1 MFPFSRSADRER
13 AAALLAAID
22 RSQAVIEFDLDGTI
36 QTANANFL
44 KLLGYT
50 LDDIKGRHH
59 RIFVDPAEH
68 DGSAYRDFWASLRS
82 GAYHSGE
89 FLRIGKDGREVW
101 IQATYNPILDRH
113 GKPTG
118 VVKFAADITA
128 AKTHSLED
136 AGKIAAIGQVQAV
149 IEFALDG
156 TILTANDKF
165 LAALG
170 YSLGEIVGK
179 HHSMFVAP
187 ADRDSDAYRDFWR
200 RLNSGEAFTGSF
212 KRFGKG
218 GREVWILASYNPIL
232 DHKGRPF
239 KVVKFANDVTV
250 QKLAAADSAGQIAA
264 IRKSQA
270 VIEFST
276 DGTIL
281 DANEN
286 FTKATGYSLVE
297 IKGRHHSMFMPPE
310 QRNTP
315 EYREFWASLARGEYQ
330 AGEFRRI
337 AKDGREVWIQA
348 SYNPIFDLDG
358 RPYKVVKY
366 AADVT
371 PQVQRRLA
379 NEEARGMLIRSA
391 ESTEELSSTVQM
403 IAEATNRSRETTH
416 RAVSEVEVADGQ
428 AKRLDE
434 AAKAMSG
441 IAEIIGAITGQ
452 INLLALNATIESA
465 RAGEAGRGFAVVA
478 QEVKTLAGQARSAT
492 DQIVGQIDNLNNI
505 AGDVVGALSAIKQAI
520 EAVNEFVASTA
531 STAEEQSAAT
541 AEIAAS
547 MQRATALLR

>member
-13 AAALLAAID
+13 ATALLAAID

-44 KLLGYT
+44 NLLGYT
-50 LDDIKGRHH
+50 LEDIKGRHH
-59 RIFVDPAEH
+59 RLFVDPAEH
-68 DGSAYRDFWASLRS
+68 DGPEYREFWAGLRS

-89 FLRIGKDGREVW
+89 FLRIGKNGREVW
-101 IQATYNPILDRH
+101 IQATYNPILDRN

-136 AGKIAAIGQVQAV
+136 AGKMAAIGRVQAV

-156 TILTANDKF
+156 TILAANDKF
-165 LAALG
+165 LAALD
-170 YSLGEIVGK
+170 YSLDEIVGR

-187 ADRDSDAYRDFWR
+187 AERDSDAYRDFWR
-200 RLNSGEAFTGSF
+200 RLNGGEAFTGSF

-218 GREVWILASYNPIL
+218 GREVWIMASYNPIL

-270 VIEFST
+270 VIEFKT

-281 DANEN
+281 DANDN
-286 FTKATGYSLVE
+286 FLKTTGYSLAE
-297 IKGRHHSMFMPPE
+297 IKGRHHSIFMEPAD
-310 QRNTP
+310 RNTAA
-315 EYREFWASLARGEYQ
+315 YREFWERLARGEYQ
-330 AGEFRRI
+330 AGEFRRV

-348 SYNPIFDLDG
+348 SYNPILDLDG
-358 RPYKVVKY
+358 KPYKVVKY
-366 AADVT
+366 ASDVT
-371 PQVQRRLA
+371 PQVQRRIA
-379 NEEARGMLIRSA
+379 NEEARGMLMRSA

-403 IAEATNRSRETTH
+403 IAEATNRSRKTTY

-428 AKRLDE
+428 AQRLDE

-492 DQIVGQIDNLNNI
+492 DQIVAQIDNLNNI
-505 AGDVVGALSAIKQAI
+505 ASDVVGALGSIKQAI

-547 MQRATALLR
+547 MQRATSLLR

>member
-1 MFPFSRSADRER
+1 MFPFSRNADRER

-22 RSQAVIEFDLDGTI
+22 RSQAVIEFDLDGMI
-36 QTANANFL
+36 RTANANFL
-44 KLLGYT
+44 TLLGYT
-50 LDDIKGRHH
+50 LEEIKGRHH
-59 RIFVDPAEH
+59 RIFVDPSEH
-68 DGSAYRDFWASLRS
+68 DGAAYREFWSGLRG

-113 GKPTG
+113 GQPTG

-128 AKTHSLED
+128 AKTHTLED
-136 AGKIAAIGQVQAV
+136 AGKIAAIGRVQAV

-156 TILTANDKF
+156 TIVTANDKF

-170 YSLGEIVGK
+170 YSLAEIAGK

-187 ADRDSDAYRDFWR
+187 ADRDSETYRDFWR

-212 KRFGKG
+212 KRIGKG

-239 KVVKFANDVTV
+239 KVVKFATDVTA

-270 VIEFST
+270 VIEFKT

-286 FTKATGYSLVE
+286 FLKATGYSLAE
-297 IKGRHHSMFMPPE
+297 IKGRHHSMFMDPAD
-310 QRNTP
+310 RNTAA
-315 EYREFWASLARGEYQ
+315 YREFWERLAHGEYQ

-348 SYNPIFDLDG
+348 SYNPILDLDG
-358 RPYKVVKY
+358 KPYKVVKY
-366 AADVT
+366 AADIT
-371 PQVQRRLA
+371 PQVQRRIA

-416 RAVSEVEVADGQ
+416 RAVAEVDVADGQ

-434 AAKAMSG
+434 AARAMSG
-441 IAEIIGAITGQ
+441 IAEIIGGITGQ

-478 QEVKTLAGQARSAT
+478 QEVKTLAGQARNAT
-492 DQIVGQIDNLNNI
+492 DQIVGQIDNLNGI

-520 EAVNEFVASTA
+520 DGVNEFVAATA

-547 MQRATALLR
+547 MQRATVLLR

>member
-1 MFPFSRSADRER
+1 MFPFIRNADRER

-36 QTANANFL
+36 RTANANFL
-44 KLLGYT
+44 ELLGYT
-50 LDDIKGRHH
+50 LREIQGKHH

-68 DGSAYRDFWASLRS
+68 NGTAYREFWSGLR
-82 GAYHSGE
+82 GGVYHSGE

-118 VVKFAADITA
+118 VVKFAADVTA

-136 AGKIAAIGQVQAV
+136 AGKIAAIGRVQAV

-165 LAALG
+165 LGALG
-170 YSLGEIVGK
+170 YSLAEIVGK
-179 HHSMFVAP
+179 HHSMFVSP
-187 ADRDSDAYRDFWR
+187 ADRDTETYRDFWR

-232 DHKGRPF
+232 DHKGRPI
-239 KVVKFANDVTV
+239 KVVKFANDVTE
-250 QKLAAADSAGQIAA
+250 QKLAAADSAGQIEA

-270 VIEFST
+270 VIEFKT

-286 FTKATGYSLVE
+286 FLKATGYSLAE
-297 IKGRHHSMFMPPE
+297 IKGRHHSMFMDPAD
-310 QRNTP
+310 RNTAA
-315 EYREFWASLARGEYQ
+315 YREFWDRLASGEYQ

-337 AKDGREVWIQA
+337 TKDGRDVWIQA

-366 AADVT
+366 ASDIT
-371 PQVQRRLA
+371 PQVQRRIA

-416 RAVSEVEVADGQ
+416 RAVAEVEVADGQ

-434 AAKAMSG
+434 AARAMSG

-478 QEVKTLAGQARSAT
+478 QEVKTLATQARNAT
-492 DQIVGQIDNLNNI
+492 DQIVGQIDNLNGI
-505 AGDVVGALSAIKQAI
+505 AGDVVGALSAIKRAI
-520 EAVNEFVASTA
+520 DGVNEFVASTA